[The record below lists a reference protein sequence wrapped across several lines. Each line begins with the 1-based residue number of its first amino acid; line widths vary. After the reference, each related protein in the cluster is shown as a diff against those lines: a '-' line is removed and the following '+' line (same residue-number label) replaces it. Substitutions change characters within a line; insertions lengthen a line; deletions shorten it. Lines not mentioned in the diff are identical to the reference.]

1 MKFLVLFHDTWEPTP
16 EIQQAWQDWF
26 ARVGDRFIDSGNP
39 FTGGVEV
46 THAGSREL
54 SASDGV
60 ATGSRS
66 SPPIAARLQRLC
78 SRDARTCRASD
89 STKPR
94 PCDLVT
100 PTPREQRDSRSGSG
114 RA

>member
-1 MKFLVLFHDTWEPTP
+1 MKFLVLFHDTWEPKP

-60 ATGSRS
+60 ATGYSIISAENREAAEALLEGCPYVS
-66 SPPIAARLQRLC
+66 SVRLYE
-78 SRDARTCRASD
+78 AS
-89 STKPR
+89 
-94 PCDLVT
+94 
-100 PTPREQRDSRSGSG
+100 
-114 RA
+114 AM